1 MTRWRGAAGQAGG
14 QAGGQGWPALGLV
27 WAGLATHRH
36 TLLKRGVC
44 CSYTHTQTHYTTH
57 THYCTCLGIK
67 CLLRHKHTSTIIGGR
82 GPEFLNV
89 CCSAKLNA
97 RFSANTLRCT
107 GLNTETYIK
116 YNLIAWC
123 PDSELNINQSILGLG
138 PHECHSTNAA
148 SAKICC
154 SDDWFMELM
163 SSGHDIIL
171 ASSDRVNVNK
181 QQFSSSL
188 SVNFKT
194 LQTCYDSLATPLL
207 SIDLLC
213 TALPELLKATHPR

>member
-44 CSYTHTQTHYTTH
+44 YTHTQTHY
-57 THYCTCLGIK
+57 TCLGIK

-123 PDSELNINQSILGLG
+123 PDSELNINQSILG

-148 SAKICC
+148 PAKICC